1 MLVVTCIK
9 QVPDTTQVKV
19 DPVTGTLIRE
29 GVPFIMNPFDVHA
42 LEESLRLK
50 DKYGFRVAVI
60 SMGPPNAEV
69 TLRKA
74 LALGVDETILLSDRA
89 FGGADTLATSLVL
102 AEAIKRLG
110 QQQEVILVLCGRQTI
125 DGDTAQV
132 GPGIATR
139 MGYSQLTLVD
149 RIENIDIQ
157 AKKVRVSRRLEGRH
171 EIVEAPLPAMIAV
184 LREINRP
191 RYPTVPMRLIAEDAP
206 VTLWN
211 NKVMGLRE
219 DNIGLKGSATQVRK
233 IFSPE
238 RARGEILGDG
248 VVNPEEAAR
257 LLIDKLTE
265 KNILCL

>member
-19 DPVTGTLIRE
+19 DPNTGTLIRE
-29 GVPFIMNPFDVHA
+29 GVPFIINPFDTHA

-50 DKYGFRVAVI
+50 DKYGFRIAVI
-60 SMGPPNAEV
+60 SMGPPNTEV
-69 TLRKA
+69 TLKKA
-74 LALGVDETILLSDRA
+74 LALGADEAILLSDRA

-110 QQQEVILVLCGRQTI
+110 QKEEVAMVICGRQTI

-139 MGYSQLTLVD
+139 LGYPQLTLVD
-149 RIENIDIQ
+149 RIENVDLQ
-157 AKKVRVSRRLEGRH
+157 AKKVKVSRRLEGRH
-171 EIVEAPLPAMIAV
+171 EIVESPLPAMIAV

-191 RYPTVPMRLIAEDAP
+191 RYPTVPMRLMAEEFP

-211 NKVMGLRE
+211 NKVMGLR
-219 DNIGLKGSATQVRK
+219 DDSIGLKGSATQVRR
-233 IFSPE
+233 IFSPQ
-238 RARGEILGDG
+238 RAKGEILGNG
-248 VVNPEEAAR
+248 ANNPREAAN
-257 LLIDKLTE
+257 LLVDKLIE
-265 KNILCL
+265 KGILCL